1 MICGERISCG
11 SGEAKRV
18 GRRDCK
24 VRSAINT
31 EFIFVN
37 VTAQTYHITG
47 EALLLPS
54 FSVRSSGGEV
64 SASSSKLA
72 GGRREGHELVNHISG
87 NISRFGWTWASER
100 CGEKVVR
107 RELGSRRNA
116 VAARSRWMWDVRTK
130 FERAILLIELMVID
144 RYDSS

>member
-31 EFIFVN
+31 DFIFVN
-37 VTAQTYHITG
+37 IIAQTYHITG

-54 FSVRSSGGEV
+54 FSVRSSGGEA

-72 GGRREGHELVNHISG
+72 GGRREGHELVNQISG

-107 RELGSRRNA
+107 RERNA

-130 FERAILLIELMVID
+130 FDRAILLIELMVID
-144 RYDSS
+144 RYESS